1 MAKKAGKI
9 EEQMI
14 AVESALSRSER
25 FLEENYKIVIGIIG
39 GIIIIVLGVFAYLKY
54 VQEPREREAQAQIFM
69 AQRYFE
75 LDSLSLALN
84 GDGNAL
90 GFLAIADDYGS
101 TKAGKLANY
110 YVGISYLKMGEF
122 DNAISHL
129 EKFKSKDE
137 IVSCM
142 AIGAIGDAYLE
153 KGDTDKAL
161 KQYRKASENKE
172 NTFTTPLFLMKSGLV
187 HELNGEWDNALALY
201 KTIKKD
207 YYKSFEAQEID
218 KYIARAE
225 ANISK

>member
-161 KQYRKASENKE
+161 NQYIKASENKE

-187 HELNGEWDNALALY
+187 HELKGEWDKALAVY
-201 KTIKKD
+201 TTIKKD

-225 ANISK
+225 AHISK

>member
-1 MAKKAGKI
+1 MAKKVEKI
-9 EEQMI
+9 EEQII

-25 FLEENYKIVIGIIG
+25 FLEENYKIVIGIIV
-39 GIIIIVLGVFAYLKY
+39 GIIIVVLGVFGYIKY
-54 VQEPREREAQAQIFM
+54 VKEPREREAQSQIFM

-75 LDSLSLALN
+75 VDSLNLALN

-90 GFLAIADDYGS
+90 GFLAIADEYGS

-110 YVGISYLKMGEF
+110 YAGISYLKLGDF
-122 DNAISHL
+122 DNAISYL

-153 KGDTDKAL
+153 KGDQDKAL
-161 KQYRKASENKE
+161 SQYEKAAKNKE
-172 NTFTTPLFLMKSGLV
+172 NTFTTPMFLMKAGLV
-187 HELNGEWDNALALY
+187 YELKGQWKEALEIY
-201 KTIKKD
+201 QRIKKD
-207 YYKSFEAQEID
+207 YYRSFEAQEID

-225 ANISK
+225 ANLNQ